1 MPIEE
6 VSSNKKAYHEYFIEE
21 TFEAG
26 IMLTGSEVKSLR
38 LKRINLNDS
47 YARVIGNEVF
57 LINAH
62 ISPYARADGFTQAEP
77 ERTRKLLLHKRE
89 ISRLIGKVREKGYTL
104 IPTKVYFNSRGVAKV
119 TLGLAKG
126 KTLYDKRDT
135 LRKRDAQKEVQRAF
149 KTRKHS

>member
-6 VSSNKKAYHEYFIEE
+6 VSSNKKAYFEYFIEE

-26 IMLTGSEVKSLR
+26 IVLTGSEVKSLR

-47 YARVIGNEVF
+47 YARVIGDEVF
-57 LINAH
+57 LVNAH
-62 ISPYARADGFTQAEP
+62 ISPYAKADGFTQAEP

-89 ISRLIGKVREKGYTL
+89 VKRLIGKVREKGYTL
-104 IPTKVYFNSRGVAKV
+104 IPTKIYFNDRGVAKV

-126 KTLYDKRDT
+126 KTMYDKRDT
-135 LRKRDAQKEVQRAF
+135 IRKRDAQKEVQRAF
-149 KTRKHS
+149 KAKKRG